1 MPPLRCASA
10 TTCMASVDL
19 PDDSGPKIST
29 TRPRGKPPTP
39 SAKSSDN
46 APVGMDSMPIDV
58 FSPIRMM
65 EPLPNCLS
73 MAAIATSS
81 AFSRSL
87 PTVVLRFLPDAYE
100 VFAEVEAGLHD
111 LDCVDGH
118 HTEGVLHGFP
128 SNSPAG
134 RMSVWR

>member
-1 MPPLRCASA
+1 MPPLRWASA

-39 SAKSSDN
+39 SARSSDN
-46 APVGMDSMPIDV
+46 APVWMDSMPIEV

-73 MAAIATSS
+73 MAANATSS

-87 PTVVLRFLPDAYE
+87 LTVVLRFLPAVCE
-100 VFAEVEAGLHD
+100 VLLECGGRIARPRLHER
-111 LDCVDGH
+111 H
-118 HTEGVLHGFP
+118 HTEGVLHG
-128 SNSPAG
+128 
-134 RMSVWR
+134 